1 MIVATLCAC
10 VATLNLVGCNS
21 TRKLKPLSDSTP
33 EPIRARPIDQA
44 IDDGIAF
51 LIKTQNPDGS
61 WGTGLQTR
69 GTEIYSMVPGSHDA
83 YRVGTSALA
92 TMAIG
97 ESIRAGRK
105 AHGIDATYRRGL
117 KYLIDHG
124 EARRD
129 NGPILYNT
137 WAHIYALQALAVEL
151 QHHSTPELK
160 KAAEYQLAQ
169 LGQYATYQGGW
180 NYYDFDAHT
189 QEPSLPPTSF
199 QTAAGLVALNDAKL
213 AGLSVPQR
221 AIDLAIARVEE
232 TRMPDGSYLYGSDY
246 KYIPRIPANQFKGS
260 IGRQQSNN
268 FALWLMNS
276 PRVGQAQAV
285 EGLKALFENHNWI
298 EMGRKRPFPHEAW
311 YQTSGYYYYFGHYYA
326 GRIVER
332 LPSPQKSE
340 AQQKLAQFILPFQES
355 DGSWWDY
362 AMWDYHKP
370 YGTAYAV
377 MTLLRCK

>member
-1 MIVATLCAC
+1 LVAVFASFIFF
-10 VATLNLVGCNS
+10 VGCAS
-21 TRKLKPLSDSTP
+21 TTSDRKPLSDSTA
-33 EPIRARPIDQA
+33 EPIRARPIDKA
-44 IDDGIAF
+44 IDEGIVF
-51 LIKTQNPDGS
+51 LIKSQNADGS

-83 YRVGTSALA
+83 YRVGTSGLA
-92 TMAIG
+92 TMALG

-105 AHGIDATYRRGL
+105 APRLEAAYKRGL
-117 KYLIDHG
+117 DYLVKHG

-129 NGPILYNT
+129 NGPLLYNT
-137 WAHIYALQALAVEL
+137 WAHIYALQALAIEL
-151 QHHSTPELK
+151 QYKPTSALR
-160 KAAEYQLAQ
+160 KAAEFQLDQ
-169 LGQYATYQGGW
+169 LERYATYQGGW
-180 NYYDFDAHT
+180 NYYDFEAHT
-189 QEPSLPPTSF
+189 QQPSLAPTSF
-199 QTAAGLVALNDAKL
+199 QTAAGLVALDEARK
-213 AGLSVPQR
+213 AGIEVPR
-221 AIDLAIARVEE
+221 RMIDLAIARVEE
-232 TRMPDGSYLYGSDY
+232 TRLPDGSYLYGSDY
-246 KYIPRIPANQFKGS
+246 KYIPRIPANKFNGS

-268 FALWLMNS
+268 FALWLMDS
-276 PRVGQAQAV
+276 KKVGQQQAV
-285 EGLKALFENHNWI
+285 EGLKAFFEDHDWI

-332 LPSPQKSE
+332 LPMPQRAE
-340 AQQKLAQFILPFQES
+340 AQAKLSTFILPLQES